1 MEPKFDMNEWAR
13 IRVQLRNKYP
23 ELTDADLIWGRNS
36 REELIQII
44 STKLGKTKK
53 ELIDEITSFEY
64 SS

>member
-13 IRVQLRNKYP
+13 IRFQLRNKYS